1 MKKKMLVL
9 ICTLLLAFGMTMTA
23 AAEGSPQGKKDTTQT
38 EDKSDKAPA
47 TGEGNALIYAAAAA
61 VLLTGTAVLSAER
74 LKKAEA

>member
-47 TGEGNALIYAAAAA
+47 TGEGRCADLCGSRSGSPDRNSCPFCRASEK
-61 VLLTGTAVLSAER
+61 G
-74 LKKAEA
+74 

>member
-23 AAEGSPQGKKDTTQT
+23 AAEGSPQGKQDTTQT
-38 EDKSDKAPA
+38 EDKTDKAPA
-47 TGEGNALIYAAAAA
+47 TGESHAVIYAAAAA
-61 VLLTGTAVLSAER
+61 VLLAGTAVLSVER